1 MEGAVKRID
10 PFDALG
16 RLVLLGLIG
25 VVLWVWLGIGKSVW
39 ALITR

>member
-1 MEGAVKRID
+1 MEGAVKRVD

-16 RLVLLGLIG
+16 RLVLLCCLG
-25 VVLWVWLGIGKSVW
+25 VILWAWLGIGKSVW